1 MISSNISGSNLL
13 TLYYIW
19 SHLIQFNLVWFH
31 HISPNLVLFYMI
43 LSNLCCSN
51 FIYTDCIWSYHSH
64 LISADI
70 LWLLPNPSG
79 LVRSA
84 LIWPYNHHSHLIPY
98 YHISF
103 DVIWS
108 PLIIWIITGSDLSN
122 LIFCGL
128 IWLNCISYDI
138 IWFHLILNVNELI
151 PISSSQIRCDFI

>member
-43 LSNLCCSN
+43 LSNLSCSN

-79 LVRSA
+79 LVRSV
-84 LIWPYNHHSHLIPY
+84 LIWPYTHHSHLIPY
-98 YHISF
+98 YHIFSHTISF

-108 PLIIWIITGSDLSN
+108 PLIIWIITGSDLIQSD
-122 LIFCGL
+122 LL
-128 IWLNCISYDI
+128 WP
-138 IWFHLILNVNELI
+138 HLT
-151 PISSSQIRCDFI
+151 